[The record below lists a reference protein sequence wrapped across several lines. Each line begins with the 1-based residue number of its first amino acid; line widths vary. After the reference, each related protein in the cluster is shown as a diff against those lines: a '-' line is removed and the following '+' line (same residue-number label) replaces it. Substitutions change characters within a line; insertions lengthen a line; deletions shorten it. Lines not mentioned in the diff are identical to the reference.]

1 MAAYGA
7 TLKSK
12 RDVAEGTT
20 AFHFSRPE
28 GFSFKAGQA
37 IDLIL
42 PDVGFRAGEG
52 ERHTFSLVNTPSGKE
67 LCIATRMRDSDYKR
81 RLRSLEQGAKV
92 RVEGPFGS
100 LILHNNAARAAV
112 FIAGGIGITPFMSML
127 RHAEEAGLAHRLVL
141 LYSNRRPEDAAF
153 LDDLLDLERRNT
165 HFRLIATMTQMN
177 RSEQAWTG
185 AQGVIDAAFIR
196 NAIEELGQ
204 PVVYLAGPPAMVEA
218 MRDAA
223 IAAGVDE
230 DDIRSEDF
238 FGY

>member
-1 MAAYGA
+1 MAIYDAVLTA
-7 TLKSK
+7 K
-12 RDVAEGTT
+12 RELAAGTM
-20 AFHFSRPE
+20 AFHFSKPE
-28 GFSFKAGQA
+28 GFAFKPGQA

-42 PDVGFRAGEG
+42 LDTGGQGNEDG
-52 ERHTFSLVNTPSGKE
+52 RHTFSLVSVPSEDE
-67 LCIATRMRDSDYKR
+67 LCVATRLRDSDYKR

-218 MRDAA
+218 MRDVA

>member
-1 MAAYGA
+1 MAAYDA
-7 TLKSK
+7 TLTSK

-20 AFHFSRPE
+20 AFCFSRPE

-42 PDVGFRAGEG
+42 PDVGLPGGEG
-52 ERHTFSLVNTPSGKE
+52 ARHTFSLVTAPSDQE

-81 RLRSLEQGAKV
+81 RLRSLEPGAKV
-92 RVEGPFGS
+92 KVEGPFGS
-100 LILHNNAARAAV
+100 LLLHNNAARAGV

-127 RHAEEAGLAHRLVL
+127 RHAQQARLAHRLVL

-153 LDDLLDLERRNT
+153 LHDLEDLERRNT
-165 HFRLIATMTQMN
+165 HFRLLATMTQMA
-177 RSEQAWTG
+177 RSEQPWTG
-185 AQGVIDAAFIR
+185 AQGVIDADFIR
-196 NAIEELGQ
+196 VAIQGLTQ

-223 IAAGVDE
+223 IAAGLDE